1 MDNVTMSFFFSL
13 PQNSISIYI
22 YTLSL
27 FFIVKGR
34 AMSGKHGGVTLN
46 KNNKRKKLVYT
57 ESLLGTD
64 QEKFSTSKSLY
75 GDSAARVCSNV
86 WHVHDHV
93 RQRAYDALFR
103 NMKDKTLLHMGCGIG
118 LGSMIAARQLAKHV
132 VAVDTSAIV
141 EAARVVAAQNHIDNI
156 TFVRGHVRD
165 AVLQQQRPLPV
176 QRFDVILCEWMG
188 AFLLNDPILP
198 DVLYAR
204 DHLLI
209 APAGGAAAAATP
221 RGVICPN
228 RASLY
233 IAGVSD
239 YYFRLDTEDFWS
251 NVYGFRMEPMKA
263 LVRREVETCAI
274 PAQNLVTNLALV
286 HSVQL
291 EDLPGL
297 TPEEEALYE
306 RQAAERVARQAAMQ
320 QDSNNTSN
328 PIEETYVPPAVVQK
342 GFASDFALQATRNA
356 TIHYLTF
363 YVDAAFTSPVDPGAN
378 FVINVKPGG
387 NNAWTEVSVGLLE
400 PLPVAAGEI
409 VRGSV
414 SVRTPAEGTGK
425 FTYIHV
431 KAKTEGK
438 VAQVETQGEYVYQ
451 SY

>member
-1 MDNVTMSFFFSL
+1 
-13 PQNSISIYI
+13 
-22 YTLSL
+22 
-27 FFIVKGR
+27 
-34 AMSGKHGGVTLN
+34 
-46 KNNKRKKLVYT
+46 
-57 ESLLGTD
+57 
-64 QEKFSTSKSLY
+64 
-75 GDSAARVCSNV
+75 
-86 WHVHDHV
+86 
-93 RQRAYDALFR
+93 
-103 NMKDKTLLHMGCGIG
+103 
-118 LGSMIAARQLAKHV
+118 
-132 VAVDTSAIV
+132 
-141 EAARVVAAQNHIDNI
+141 
-156 TFVRGHVRD
+156 
-165 AVLQQQRPLPV
+165 
-176 QRFDVILCEWMG
+176 MG